1 MLEAISR
8 NFGLKTVAVVIGVI
22 LWFTFNYLTAG
33 ETKYSKTLVVPVSVQ
48 HVSSGLVASTNV
60 RQVTIELSG
69 SRTRLD
75 GLAPDDFTAF
85 VDGSGKAPGTYAL
98 EISLRGDG
106 TDTIKSVTPASA
118 ALVVDRYGYRR
129 VPVVLQDAGT
139 GDGARTQVVPTTV
152 IVAGAQSTVS
162 QVVAAQVTV
171 ASPADKGTVVM
182 ELRPV
187 PVDGQLSPVAGVT
200 VDPPI
205 VRASIAVASPAP
217 KPVPKETKK
226 P

>member
-8 NFGLKTVAVVIGVI
+8 NFGLKVAAVLIGVI

-33 ETKYSKTLVVPVSVQ
+33 ETKYSKTLVVPVTVQ

-85 VDGSGKAPGTYAL
+85 VDGSGKGPGTYAL

-106 TDTIKSVTPASA
+106 TDSIKSVTPASA
-118 ALVVDRYGYRR
+118 ALIVDRYGYRR
-129 VPVVLQDAGT
+129 VPVVLQDSGT
-139 GDGARTQVVPTTV
+139 ASGTRAQVVPSTV
-152 IVAGAQSTVS
+152 VVAGAQSTVS
-162 QVVAAQVTV
+162 EVVAAQVTL
-171 ASPADKGTVVM
+171 ASPADKGAVVM

-200 VDPPI
+200 VDPPVI
-205 VRASIAVASPAP
+205 RALIAVPSPMPNA
-217 KPVPKETKK
+217 VPKETKK